1 MFEWGR
7 AVCYSGYREGQSP
20 LTCTYPTYEQIVE
33 DIKIIDENGFK
44 YIRMYDPISYAEMTC
59 QVIKDLGV
67 NIKLMLGPGLISE
80 VNNPGCP
87 WMQKKF
93 SEEELKERAAHND
106 KNIDNLIKIANKY
119 PDVINAVS
127 VGNENTPNWGANNVT
142 VERLIEFAERLREGT
157 GKPVTFNEGA
167 FEWESLDE
175 LAKHLDIISVHSYP
189 LWYGNTVEE
198 ALEVNKQW
206 YNKIKEKYPDKFVLF
221 SEVGW
226 STDCADFSQMKEGQ
240 ANEENQKKYYDEFW
254 EWADREKIIAYMF
267 EAFDEP
273 WKGGKGAN
281 EAEKNWGM
289 YKVDRTPKLML
300 Q

>member
-87 WMQKKF
+87 WMQTNF
-93 SEEELKERAAHND
+93 SEDELKERAAHND
-106 KNIDNLIKIANKY
+106 QNIDNLIKIANKY

-127 VGNENTPNWGANNVT
+127 VGNENTPSWGANNVP

-289 YKVDRTPKLML
+289 YKVDRIPKFMF

>member
-33 DIKIIDENGFK
+33 DIKIIDEMGFK

-87 WMQKKF
+87 WMQTNF

-127 VGNENTPNWGANNVT
+127 VGNENTPSWGANNVP

-206 YNKIKEKYPDKFVLF
+206 YKKIKEKYPDKFVLF

-289 YKVDRTPKLML
+289 YKVDRTPKFML

>member
-87 WMQKKF
+87 WMQTNF
-93 SEEELKERAAHND
+93 SEDELKERAAHND
-106 KNIDNLIKIANKY
+106 QNIDNLIKIANKY

-127 VGNENTPNWGANNVT
+127 VGNENTPSWGANNVP

-175 LAKHLDIISVHSYP
+175 LAKHLDIISIHSYP

-289 YKVDRTPKLML
+289 YKVDRTPKFMF

>member
-87 WMQKKF
+87 WMQKIF

-206 YNKIKEKYPDKFVLF
+206 YKKIKEKYPDKFVLF

-289 YKVDRTPKLML
+289 YKVDRTPKFML

>member
-1 MFEWGR
+1 
-7 AVCYSGYREGQSP
+7 
-20 LTCTYPTYEQIVE
+20 
-33 DIKIIDENGFK
+33 
-44 YIRMYDPISYAEMTC
+44 MYDPISYAEMTC

-87 WMQKKF
+87 WMQTNF

-127 VGNENTPNWGANNVT
+127 VGNENTPSWGANNVP

-206 YNKIKEKYPDKFVLF
+206 YKKIKEKYPDKFVLF

-273 WKGGKGAN
+273 WKGGKRAN

>member
-33 DIKIIDENGFK
+33 DIKIIDEMGFK

-87 WMQKKF
+87 WMQTNF

-127 VGNENTPNWGANNVT
+127 VGNENTPSWGANNVP

-206 YNKIKEKYPDKFVLF
+206 YKKIKEKYPDKFVLF

-273 WKGGKGAN
+273 WKGGKRAN

>member
-33 DIKIIDENGFK
+33 DIKIIDEMGFK

-87 WMQKKF
+87 WMQTNF

-127 VGNENTPNWGANNVT
+127 VGNENTPSWGANNVP

-206 YNKIKEKYPDKFVLF
+206 YKKIKEKYPDKFVLF

-254 EWADREKIIAYMF
+254 EWADGEKIIAYMF

-273 WKGGKGAN
+273 WKGGKRAN

-289 YKVDRTPKLML
+289 YRVDRTPKLML